1 MARAHFLDAIESG
14 EMKARTTYWM
24 ALLALQWFAFAA
36 PVEAAQP
43 HTIPALREW
52 SDAQGSYVF
61 GANARIVIDAASAES
76 VSATASVFAADLL
89 SLTGFTLPV
98 LVDTVPQPGDITLAL
113 GANDSAIG
121 EEGYLLTVADH
132 ISIQGRTDAGVFYG
146 TRSVLQMLRQGF
158 EIHAGSARDWPD
170 YPERALMVDV
180 GRKFFSLA
188 FIERHVKELAYLKLN
203 YLHLHLSDQWANGYG
218 FRLESASHPEITSA
232 GHYGKA
238 DIANLIAL
246 ARTYHVTVVPEVDVP
261 AHATALLAPHPT
273 LALPGRPDKLDLS
286 NPAGYV
292 LVQDL
297 LNEFLSLFPA
307 PFWHTGG
314 DEYLAPAEYASFPQ
328 LLTYAQQQYGPAAVA
343 PDTYIG
349 FVNWIDGIVKAHGK
363 QLRAWD
369 DVYGVTGTEAPKPDI
384 VLEMW
389 WPYILPQD
397 ALSKGHTIMNCQS
410 ATLYYVLG
418 GYAGNPAN
426 LYEQWAPNRQ
436 WVASLDSYGNPASW
450 IDLPAS
456 TPGLRGGKFH
466 VWCDSP
472 DAQTEEQVQDGIAP
486 HLRGLAQNSWGSP
499 RLVPSY
505 SQFLAIIDPVGHT
518 PDWGPDFALVASST
532 TASVTAGQTASLS
545 LRLASISGFTQQ
557 VALTCAPVGSAPGVS
572 CSVSPTPATPAAG
585 TSVSAVTVSVA
596 TTAAQAAAL
605 GVPGAGPGRVRMA
618 GFAAASLW
626 LVLAFSLK
634 RSGTK
639 ARAVQVICLAALVG
653 GCGSSSGAG
662 STPTPTPTP
671 IPGTPAGTYT
681 LAVTAASG
689 SLAHSISMSVTVVAP
704 RGRRAGLSPRGAS
717 APPAT
722 PFGRP

>member
-1 MARAHFLDAIESG
+1 MQ
-14 EMKARTTYWM
+14 ARTTYWT
-24 ALLALQWFAFAA
+24 ALLVLQWLALVA

-43 HTIPALREW
+43 RTIPAFREW
-52 SDAQGSYVF
+52 TDAQGSYVF
-61 GANARIVIDAASAES
+61 GANARIVIDPASAES
-76 VSATASVFAADLL
+76 VSATASALATDLL
-89 SLTGFTLPV
+89 ALTGLTVPV
-98 LVDTVPQPGDITLAL
+98 VVDTVPQPGDIALAL
-113 GANDSAIG
+113 DSSDSAIG
-121 EEGYLLTVADH
+121 AEGYVLTVTDH
-132 ISIQGRTDAGVFYG
+132 ISIQGQTDAGVFYG

-188 FIERHVKELAYLKLN
+188 FLERHVEELAYLKLN
-203 YLHLHLSDQWANGYG
+203 YLHLHLSDEYGNGGYG

-232 GHYGKA
+232 GHYSKA

-246 ARTYHVTVVPEVDVP
+246 ARTYHVTVVPEIDVP

-286 NPAGYV
+286 NPAGYA
-292 LVQDL
+292 LVEDL
-297 LNEFLSLFPA
+297 LNEFLPLFPA

-328 LLTYAQQQYGPAAVA
+328 LLTYARQQYGPAAVA

-363 QLRAWD
+363 QLRAWND
-369 DVYGVTGTEAPKPDI
+369 LYGVTGTEAPNPDI

-397 ALSKGHTIMNCQS
+397 ALRKGHTIMNCQA

-436 WVASLDSYGNPASW
+436 WVASVDVNGNPTSW

-472 DAQTEEQVQDGIAP
+472 DAQTEDQVQDGIAP
-486 HLRGLAQNSWGSP
+486 GLRGLAQNSWGSP
-499 RLVPSY
+499 KLVPSY
-505 SQFLAIIDPVGHT
+505 AQFLGIVDPVGHT
-518 PDWGPDFALVASST
+518 PGWGPDFALMASAT
-532 TASVTAGQTASLS
+532 TATVSAGQTASLP

-557 VALTCAPVGSAPGVS
+557 VAFTCAPVGSAPGVS

-585 TSVSAVTVSVA
+585 TSVSTVTVSIA

-605 GVPGAGPGRVRMA
+605 SFPGARPGRVQMA
-618 GFAAASLW
+618 GFAVASLW
-626 LVLAFSLK
+626 VVLAFSLK
-634 RSGTK
+634 RPGTR
-639 ARAVQVICLAALVG
+639 ARAVQVLCLAALLG
-653 GCGSSSGAG
+653 GCGSSSGPG
-662 STPTPTPTP
+662 SQATPTPTPTP
-671 IPGTPAGTYT
+671 NPGTPAGTYT
-681 LAVTAASG
+681 VAVTAASG
-689 SLAHSISMSVTVVAP
+689 SLAHSISMSVTVGAAARRRGPAP
-704 RGRRAGLSPRGAS
+704 RPRHRES
-717 APPAT
+717 W
-722 PFGRP
+722 RP